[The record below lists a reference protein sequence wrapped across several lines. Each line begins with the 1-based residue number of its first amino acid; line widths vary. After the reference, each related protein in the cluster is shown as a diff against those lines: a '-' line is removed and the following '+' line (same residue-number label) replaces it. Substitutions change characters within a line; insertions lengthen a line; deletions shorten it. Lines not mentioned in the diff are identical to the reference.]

1 MLRVSVSHM
10 PGCKSV
16 CWAVRW
22 DADHSSC
29 FCVQVYDYPFSMRL
43 HLATTLVFCG
53 YMLFL
58 AGFLAVKVLGPA
70 LCVAF
75 GVLSVSCLGYAHL
88 YPELTHTGKNM

>member
-1 MLRVSVSHM
+1 
-10 PGCKSV
+10 
-16 CWAVRW
+16 
-22 DADHSSC
+22 
-29 FCVQVYDYPFSMRL
+29 
-43 HLATTLVFCG
+43 
-53 YMLFL
+53 MLFL